1 MKVLMNNPSPLPRRL
16 PCFAQPCKCGC
27 IHVGVSSPVN
37 LCDTN
42 EQSNAHPDDD
52 VIPDRPFR
60 NDWENFMPSPTY
72 TNIWHDWHNSLIW
85 GYKDKTA
92 DWIMTEGVALIAAD
106 IAKWTGA
113 PLIIGEWCWGMEG

>member
-1 MKVLMNNPSPLPRRL
+1 LVTSPILWEQNPGTS
-16 PCFAQPCKCGC
+16 
-27 IHVGVSSPVN
+27 
-37 LCDTN
+37 
-42 EQSNAHPDDD
+42 
-52 VIPDRPFR
+52 
-60 NDWENFMPSPTY
+60 NDWENFMPSSTY

-113 PLIIGEWCWGMEG
+113 PLIIGEWCLDSPT